1 MRCYWHPDRRSV
13 LSMQISDYDY
23 IHRVQYYETD
33 AMGISHHSNYI
44 RWAEEARCHF
54 LYATGFDWKDVA
66 QRTGIMIPVL
76 AQSVEHKKA
85 FAFGDIVR
93 IQTKLIRF
101 NGVKMDFEY
110 AFYSAEGV
118 LYAYAS
124 TKHGFV
130 DRDFR
135 PVMLQNALEREYSN
149 IMSYISKQV

>member
-1 MRCYWHPDRRSV
+1 MKQMPWVLRIIRTTSDGRRRRAATFCMQPD
-13 LSMQISDYDY
+13 L
-23 IHRVQYYETD
+23 
-33 AMGISHHSNYI
+33 
-44 RWAEEARCHF
+44 
-54 LYATGFDWKDVA
+54 TG
-66 QRTGIMIPVL
+66 RMLPN
-76 AQSVEHKKA
+76 EPA

-118 LYAYAS
+118 LYAHAS

>member
-1 MRCYWHPDRRSV
+1 MRCCWHPDRRSA
-13 LSMQISDYDY
+13 LSMQIFDYDY
-23 IHRVQYYETD
+23 IHKVQYYETD
-33 AMGISHHSNYI
+33 AMGIAHHSNYI

-54 LYATGFDWKDVA
+54 LYAIGFDWKDVA

-118 LYAYAS
+118 LYAHAS

>member
-1 MRCYWHPDRRSV
+1 MRCYWHLDRRLV

-23 IHRVQYYETD
+23 IHKVQYYETD
-33 AMGISHHSNYI
+33 AMGIAHHSNYI

-54 LYATGFDWKDVA
+54 LYAIGFNWKDIA

-85 FAFGDIVR
+85 FAFGEIVR

-110 AFYSAEGV
+110 EFYSAKDE
-118 LYAYAS
+118 LCARAA

-130 DRDFR
+130 DRNFQ
-135 PVMLQNALEREYSN
+135 PVMLQNTLVREYSA
-149 IMSYISKQV
+149 IMSYISKQA

>member
-1 MRCYWHPDRRSV
+1 
-13 LSMQISDYDY
+13 
-23 IHRVQYYETD
+23 
-33 AMGISHHSNYI
+33 
-44 RWAEEARCHF
+44 
-54 LYATGFDWKDVA
+54 
-66 QRTGIMIPVL
+66 
-76 AQSVEHKKA
+76 
-85 FAFGDIVR
+85 
-93 IQTKLIRF
+93 
-101 NGVKMDFEY
+101 MDFEY